1 MLHRSELQLWAES
14 CPLEATS
21 SASAGHADGRARDGA
36 RVEGAALGLRP
47 ALRAEAEVGHRALST
62 DRDLEPRSR
71 CSLTRVRLT
80 PRSRLVTSPNT
91 AGYWN
96 TKNQIRLSDS
106 NITETFG
113 TTNTRQRQAVISFQ
127 ITFSQRFR

>member
-62 DRDLEPRSR
+62 D
-71 CSLTRVRLT
+71 
-80 PRSRLVTSPNT
+80 
-91 AGYWN
+91 
-96 TKNQIRLSDS
+96 
-106 NITETFG
+106 
-113 TTNTRQRQAVISFQ
+113 
-127 ITFSQRFR
+127 